1 MSNFISTSD
10 YNASIHKEILSSL
23 LRETSASGQP
33 NPDYDPNIIEVCED
47 RAIAEMRSYMSKRY
61 DCDKIFSARGA
72 ERHSLVLMFAIDIA
86 IYHIFCLHNP
96 YKIAEIRKDRYERA
110 MDWLK
115 MVGRGDSTIDGAPRL
130 QTEEQQA
137 NSPWQ
142 IHSDKVRPTLL

>member
-1 MSNFISTSD
+1 MSNFIELSD
-10 YNASIHKEILSSL
+10 YQASIHKEILASL

-47 RAIAEMRSYMSKRY
+47 RAIAEMRSYLSKSY
-61 DCDKIFSARGA
+61 DCDRIFSARGA
-72 ERHSLVLMFAIDIA
+72 ERHNLVLMFALDIA

-96 YKIAEIRKDRYERA
+96 YKIADIRKERYNRA

-115 MVGRGDSTIDGAPRL
+115 MVGRGDTTIDGAPRL
-130 QTEEQQA
+130 DVEVEQA

-142 IHSDKVRPTLL
+142 IQAHNLRPTIL